1 MKNLVVAIALVI
13 SMIACSDTKN
23 PQNSELAK
31 TILEDKRLDTVFEM
45 AKETLKPEDG
55 EFKAGSNYPE
65 TWIRDFAT
73 FVEVALE
80 VNSKEV
86 IKERLLLFFD
96 FQGED
101 GNIVDGYTEIDT
113 EAGYDYILF

>member
-1 MKNLVVAIALVI
+1 MRHDFFLIKMDMIKNIVVVALVTI
-13 SMIACSDTKN
+13 CLSCSQTKN
-23 PQNSELAK
+23 SQNSELAM

-45 AKETLKPEDG
+45 AKNTLNPKSG

-96 FQGED
+96 FQGS
-101 GNIVDGYTEIDT
+101 NPVI
-113 EAGYDYILF
+113 

>member
-1 MKNLVVAIALVI
+1 MV
-13 SMIACSDTKN
+13 SCSGNKD
-23 PQNSELAK
+23 PQTSTLEK
-31 TILEDKRLDTVFEM
+31 TILEDKRLDTVLEM

-55 EFKAGSNYPE
+55 MFKAGSNYPE

-80 VNSKEV
+80 VNSKEE

-96 FQGED
+96 FPGRRWQHRGWLYGD
-101 GNIVDGYTEIDT
+101 RYGSR
-113 EAGYDYILF
+113 L